1 MLQNQKSVK
10 CYWGTPIHTLLKL
23 MSCSKNYLR
32 NIQLI
37 NCVFW
42 EYNRL
47 NIELRF
53 SLWLECYNLRS
64 VALWSRML
72 QRQMITK
79 KFFLVFLP
87 REIYRPTPL
96 APSCKN
102 KHFECQCIWHEG
114 STFISQ
120 LFLRPWAL
128 VVRPQE
134 SKLRS
139 PALQSSALPTELMPA
154 VVSTKFLINLLC
166 GFASGQQ
173 KARYQLITRL
183 PVVISNALN
192 GFTEKLLKA
201 FP

>member
-1 MLQNQKSVK
+1 
-10 CYWGTPIHTLLKL
+10 
-23 MSCSKNYLR
+23 
-32 NIQLI
+32 
-37 NCVFW
+37 
-42 EYNRL
+42 
-47 NIELRF
+47 
-53 SLWLECYNLRS
+53 
-64 VALWSRML
+64 
-72 QRQMITK
+72 MITK

-102 KHFECQCIWHEG
+102 KHFKCQCES
-114 STFISQ
+114 ST
-120 LFLRPWAL
+120 
-128 VVRPQE
+128 
-134 SKLRS
+134 
-139 PALQSSALPTELMPA
+139 LPTELMPA
-154 VVSTKFLINLLC
+154 VVSTKFLINLLS